1 MRHRLALV
9 GCEALNPLAMAA
21 VAERLRMIA
30 SSDGREV
37 AFAVWGD
44 PAGFPVLALH
54 GTPGCRLQRWPDEN
68 LYRSLGVCV
77 VTHDRAG
84 YGRSSRRRGRS
95 VVDEVDDVR
104 LIADELGF
112 ERFGVTGGSGGGPHA
127 LACAA
132 RLPDRVVRATCAVG
146 ITPYGRPGLGPD
158 AWLAGMDPENVREF
172 GIALQGEDVLVPELQ
187 RMQAKMEARVAV
199 DPASLFDDFDLG
211 ESDRAELA
219 RPEMMQIIRESTS
232 EQAVKGVYGW
242 ADDDL
247 AFTRPWGFDVAEIT
261 VPVLIR
267 YGITDV
273 LVPRA
278 HGEWLAGHVPGCIVK
293 IDDDAGHLGRD
304 PIEEITEGMRWL
316 RDGTAPPG
324 SS

>member
-1 MRHRLALV
+1 
-9 GCEALNPLAMAA
+9 MAV
-21 VAERLRMIA
+21 VAERLRIVA
-30 SSDGREV
+30 APGGREV

-44 PAGFPVLALH
+44 PAGFPVLGLH
-54 GTPGCRLQRWPDEN
+54 GTPGCRLSRWPDEA
-68 LYRSLGVCV
+68 LYGSLGVCY

-112 ERFGVTGGSGGGPHA
+112 ERFAVTGGSGGGPHV

-132 RLPDRVVRATCAVG
+132 RLPDRVIRAICAVG
-146 ITPYGRPGLGPD
+146 VAPYGPPGLEHD
-158 AWLAGMDPENVREF
+158 AWLAGMDPENVKEF
-172 GIALQGEDVLVPELQ
+172 GIALEGEEALIPELESY
-187 RMQAKMEARVAV
+187 QAKLEARVAV
-199 DPASLFDDFDLG
+199 DPSSVLDDFELS
-211 ESDRAELA
+211 ESDRAQLA
-219 RPEMMQIIRESTS
+219 RPEIMQVIGETTA
-232 EQAVKGVYGW
+232 EQAVNGVYGW

-247 AFTRPWGFDVAEIT
+247 AFTRPWGFDVSEIS

-267 YGITDV
+267 YGVTDV

-278 HGEWLAGHVPGCIVK
+278 HGDWLAANVPGCVVK

-304 PIEEITEGMRWL
+304 PVEEISEDMRWL
-316 RDGTAPPG
+316 RDETLPA
-324 SS
+324 

>member
-1 MRHRLALV
+1 MS
-9 GCEALNPLAMAA
+9 A
-21 VAERLRMIA
+21 VADRLRVVTA
-30 SSDGREV
+30 PDGREV

-54 GTPGCRLQRWPDEN
+54 GTPGCRLQRWPHEE
-68 LYRSLGVCV
+68 LYAELGVCH

-84 YGRSSRRRGRS
+84 YGRSTRRRGRS

-112 ERFGVTGGSGGGPHA
+112 DRFGVTGGSGGGPHV

-132 RLPDRVVRATCAVG
+132 RLPDRVVRAICAVG
-146 ITPYGRPGLGPD
+146 ITPFGPPGLDRD
-158 AWLAGMDPENVREF
+158 AWFAGMDAENIREF
-172 GIALQGEDVLVPELQ
+172 GVALEGEEALIPDLVQ
-187 RMQAKMEARVAV
+187 TQAKVEARVAV
-199 DPASLFDDFDLG
+199 DPSSALDDFEL
-211 ESDRAELA
+211 SDADRKALK
-219 RPEMMQIIRESTS
+219 RPELMQIMRESS
-232 EQAVKGVYGW
+232 IEWAANGVYGW

-247 AFTRPWGFDVAEIT
+247 AFLRPWGFDVSEIT

-278 HGEWLAGHVPGCIVK
+278 HGDWLAASVPSCIVK
-293 IDDDAGHLGRD
+293 TDDDAGHLGSD
-304 PIEEITEGMRWL
+304 PVEEMGENVRWL
-316 RDGTAPPG
+316 RDGTPPPG
-324 SS
+324 AS

>member
-1 MRHRLALV
+1 MLA
-9 GCEALNPLAMAA
+9 P
-21 VAERLRMIA
+21 
-30 SSDGREV
+30 DGREV

-44 PAGFPVLALH
+44 PSGFPVLSLH
-54 GTPGCRLQRWPDEN
+54 GTPGCRLQRWPDEE
-68 LYRSLGVCV
+68 LYGSLGVCL

-95 VVDEVDDVR
+95 VVDEVHDVQ

-112 ERFGVTGGSGGGPHA
+112 DRFGVIGGSGGGPHV

-132 RLPDRVVRATCAVG
+132 RLSDRVLKAICAVG
-146 ITPYGRPGLGPD
+146 ITPYGPPGLDHD

-172 GIALQGEDVLVPELQ
+172 GVALEGEDALVPDIE
-187 RMQAKMEARVAV
+187 RSQAKMEARVAV
-199 DPASLFDDFDLG
+199 DPSSLFDDFELSD
-211 ESDRAELA
+211 SDRAQLV
-219 RPEMMQIIRESTS
+219 RPEMMQIIRESTV
-232 EQAVKGVYGW
+232 EWAVNGVYGW

-247 AFTRPWGFDVAEIT
+247 AFIRPWGFEISEIT

-278 HGEWLAGHVPGCIVK
+278 HGDWLAANVPGCVVK
-293 IDDDAGHLGRD
+293 IDDTAGHLGRD
-304 PIEEITEGMRWL
+304 PVEEITENMRWI
-316 RDGTAPPG
+316 RDGTPAA
-324 SS
+324 